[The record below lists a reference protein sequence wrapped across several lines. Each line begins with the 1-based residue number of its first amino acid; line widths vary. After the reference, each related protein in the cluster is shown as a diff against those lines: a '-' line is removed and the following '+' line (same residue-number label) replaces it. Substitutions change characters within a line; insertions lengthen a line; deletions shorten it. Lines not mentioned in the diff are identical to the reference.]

1 MPAKKYPHLL
11 SLLIEE
17 DLFMK
22 KRHLLGQFFSID
34 DIVSG

>member
-22 KRHLLGQFFSID
+22 KRHTFFSFRSIFLNR
-34 DIVSG
+34 

>member
-22 KRHLLGQFFSID
+22 KRHTFFSFRSIF
-34 DIVSG
+34 INR

>member
-17 DLFMK
+17 DLFK
-22 KRHLLGQFFSID
+22 KKIHTFFSFRSIFLNR
-34 DIVSG
+34 